1 MFYLVNIMV
10 YKCFFTLVLLSSCAA
25 ASEEHRNQ
33 QPAPALPGA
42 YQLDEYLPN
51 LSNKNVAITVNHSSL
66 IEATHLVDTL
76 LSLEVQLTKV
86 FTPEH
91 GFTGTVSDGV
101 VIEYEETDKPYE
113 LISLYG
119 KNKKPSVDQLANIDV
134 MLFDIQDV
142 GARFYT
148 YIGTM
153 HYVMEACAQQ
163 GIPVIIL
170 DRPNPNGSYVD
181 GPVLDT
187 AFSSFV
193 GMHPIPVVH
202 GMTIGEY
209 AAMINGEGW
218 LENGIT
224 CEIQVVKNK
233 NWNHETK
240 YPIPV
245 KPSPN
250 LPNDLSISLYPSL
263 CFFEGT
269 IMSVGRGTDFPF
281 QQIGHPDY
289 PDSSYQ
295 FTPVSME
302 GSKWPPLE
310 DVKCNGLSFASRTPV
325 YELNLAL
332 LLEAY
337 KKMSRPDFFNNY
349 FKTLSGT
356 EELQKQIV
364 AGMSEQEIRQS
375 WADGLTKFR
384 KIRES
389 YLLYD

>member
-1 MFYLVNIMV
+1 MV
-10 YKCFFTLVLLSSCAA
+10 YKCFFVLLLLSSC
-25 ASEEHRNQ
+25 SGSTEQTSNQ
-33 QPAPALPGA
+33 ESATILPGA
-42 YQLDEYLPN
+42 HQLDEYLPK
-51 LSNKNVAITVNHSSL
+51 LSGKNVAVTVNHSSM
-66 IEATHLVDTL
+66 INSTHLVDTL
-76 LSLEVQLTKV
+76 LSLNVSLTKV

-101 VIEYEETDKPYE
+101 VIEYEEDDKPYE

-119 KNKKPSVDQLANIDV
+119 KNRKPNVDQLANIDV

-142 GARFYT
+142 GVRFYT
-148 YIGTM
+148 YISTM
-153 HYVMEACAQQ
+153 HYVMEACAEQ

-170 DRPNPNGSYVD
+170 DRPNPNASYVD

-209 AAMINGEGW
+209 ARMINGEGW
-218 LENGIT
+218 LAKRIA
-224 CEIQVVKNK
+224 CEIQVVKNR
-233 NWNHETK
+233 NWNHQSI

-269 IMSVGRGTDFPF
+269 IMSVGRGTNFPF

-295 FTPVSME
+295 FTPMSMQ

-310 DVKCNGLSFASRTPV
+310 DIKCNGLSFASENPV
-325 YELNLAL
+325 YELNLTL
-332 LLEAY
+332 LLDAY
-337 KKMSRPDFFNNY
+337 KKMGSPDFFNSY

-356 EELQKQIV
+356 DELQKQIV
-364 AGMSEQEIRQS
+364 AGMSEEEIRQS
-375 WADGLTKFR
+375 WADGLSRFNKM
-384 KIRES
+384 RES
-389 YLLYD
+389 YLLYE